1 EQERAVEADPG
12 DEVVT
17 TQPLA
22 QALWDAPVPDNFKI
36 PNLPTFEGKTN
47 PLEHLMAV
55 GTQLAIIGA
64 AEYLKC
70 KLLSGT
76 LKDAA

>member
-1 EQERAVEADPG
+1 
-12 DEVVT
+12 
-17 TQPLA
+17 A
-22 QALWDAPVPDNFKI
+22 QALWDAPVPENFKI
-36 PNLPTFEGKTN
+36 PNLPTFEGRTD

-64 AEYLKC
+64 TEHLKC

-76 LKDAA
+76 LKEAALRWYILILWETTLSKKS